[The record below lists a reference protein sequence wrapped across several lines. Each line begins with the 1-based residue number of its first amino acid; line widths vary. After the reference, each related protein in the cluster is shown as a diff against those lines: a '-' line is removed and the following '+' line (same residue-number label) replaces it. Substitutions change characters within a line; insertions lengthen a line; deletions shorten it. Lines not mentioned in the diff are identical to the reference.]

1 MCGVLRNKVRKE
13 REKMRPDFKNYKR
26 IIVKI
31 GSSSI
36 THKETGGAD
45 LIRLEKLVRELT
57 DLHNAGHDVIL
68 VSSGAIS
75 VGLKAANIKDIYYD
89 GSGQKEDG
97 PDGKLKIKQAAAA
110 IGQARLMMIYQ
121 KLFAEYNQLT
131 AQVLMTKRTVVD
143 DLNRFNAR
151 NTFDEL
157 MKLGVIPV
165 VNENDTI
172 ATWEIEFGDNDT
184 LSAIVAALTEADL
197 LILLSD
203 IDGLYTNDPH
213 IDAHASFISEIE
225 HLNSDVEKFAKKTTG
240 SRVGTG
246 GMATKIHA
254 ARIASSAGTAM
265 VIANA
270 NDLGNIHR
278 IINGE
283 EIGTYIHAEKKK
295 DFFIEDCLEEK

>member
-1 MCGVLRNKVRKE
+1 
-13 REKMRPDFKNYKR
+13 MRSDFKNCKR
-26 IIVKI
+26 IVVKI

-89 GSGQKEDG
+89 GTSNTGEG
-97 PDGKLKIKQAAAA
+97 PDEKLKIKQAAAA

-131 AQVLMTKRTVVD
+131 AQVLMTKRTVLD
-143 DLNRFNAR
+143 DLNRFNTK
-151 NTFDEL
+151 NTFEEL

-184 LSAIVAALTEADL
+184 LSAIVAAITEADL

-225 HLNSDVEKFAKKTTG
+225 HLNADVERFARKSTG

-254 ARIASSAGTAM
+254 ARIAVSCGCRM

-270 NDLGNIHR
+270 KDLGNIHR
-278 IINGE
+278 IVEGNN
-283 EIGTYIHAEKKK
+283 IGTYIHAEKKK
-295 DFFIEDCLEEK
+295 DFFVGDYLDED

>member
-1 MCGVLRNKVRKE
+1 
-13 REKMRPDFKNYKR
+13 MRSDFKNCKR
-26 IIVKI
+26 IVVKI

-57 DLHNAGHDVIL
+57 DLRNAGHDVIL
-68 VSSGAIS
+68 VSSGAIC

-89 GSGQKEDG
+89 GTSGKSEG
-97 PDGKLKIKQAAAA
+97 PDEKLQLKQAAAA

-131 AQVLMTKRTVVD
+131 AQVLMTKRTVLD
-143 DLNRFNAR
+143 DLNRFNTK
-151 NTFDEL
+151 NTFEEL

-172 ATWEIEFGDNDT
+172 ATWKIEFGDNDT
-184 LSAIVAALTEADL
+184 LSAIVAAITEADL

-225 HLNSDVEKFAKKTTG
+225 HLNADVERFARKSTG
-240 SRVGTG
+240 SAAGTG

-254 ARIASSAGTAM
+254 ARIAVSCGCEM

-270 NDLGNIHR
+270 KDLGNIHR
-278 IINGE
+278 IVEGNN
-283 EIGTYIHAEKKK
+283 IGTYIHAEKKK
-295 DFFIEDCLEEK
+295 DFFVGDYLDED